1 MGKVLSEVQRAYIA
15 GLIDADGAIMAL
27 IEHHTEK
34 KFKFRVRIEVKLS
47 QKEPFILNW
56 LKDELGIGNVKRNR
70 TTSDWLTRD
79 QKEVAGVLTQL
90 LPFLKIKKQQAQ
102 IALEILSISVK
113 VKEDLLRVA
122 RLADTLSAFN
132 LRSKNRRKNFAAM
145 IEESIS
151 PND

>member
-79 QKEVAGVLTQL
+79 
-90 LPFLKIKKQQAQ
+90 
-102 IALEILSISVK
+102 
-113 VKEDLLRVA
+113 
-122 RLADTLSAFN
+122 
-132 LRSKNRRKNFAAM
+132 
-145 IEESIS
+145 
-151 PND
+151 